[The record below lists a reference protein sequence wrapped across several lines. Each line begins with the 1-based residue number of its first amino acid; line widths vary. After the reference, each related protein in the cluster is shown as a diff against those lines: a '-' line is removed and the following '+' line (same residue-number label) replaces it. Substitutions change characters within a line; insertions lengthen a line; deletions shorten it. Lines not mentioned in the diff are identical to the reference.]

1 MRIHLTLTP
10 NRTPIPF
17 DHLPTLVGAIHK
29 WLGTNDLH
37 DSPSLYSFSWLSG
50 GKGNKRGLNFPN
62 GASFFISSFD
72 ENFIRQLIKGIRQ
85 EPEINFGL
93 CVREVILQETP
104 EFGSQAY
111 FKVASPVLAK
121 RRVGEEEK
129 HFLYTEPETDNLLTQ
144 TLQTKLKEAG
154 ISTENVYVRFDR
166 DYPLAKVKK
175 VNYKRIGN
183 KASMCPVIVEG
194 SPEQIAFAWNVGIG
208 SSTGIGFGAL
218 I

>member
-1 MRIHLTLTP
+1 MRIHIKLTRNKALV
-10 NRTPIPF
+10 PF
-17 DHLPTLVGAIHK
+17 DHLPAVVGAIHK

-50 GKGNKRGLNFPN
+50 GKRNERGLNFPN

-72 ENFIRQLIKGIRQ
+72 ESLIRQLIKGIRQ

-93 CVREVILQETP
+93 YVREVILQETP
-104 EFGSQAY
+104 DFGPQAY

-121 RRVGEEEK
+121 RRLGEEEK
-129 HFLYTEPETDNLLTQ
+129 HFLYTEPETDELLTQ

-154 ISTENVYVRFDR
+154 LPVEGVAVRFDR

-183 KASMCPVIVEG
+183 KASLCPVIVEG
-194 SPEQIAFAWNVGIG
+194 SPEQVAFAWNVGVG

-218 I
+218 H